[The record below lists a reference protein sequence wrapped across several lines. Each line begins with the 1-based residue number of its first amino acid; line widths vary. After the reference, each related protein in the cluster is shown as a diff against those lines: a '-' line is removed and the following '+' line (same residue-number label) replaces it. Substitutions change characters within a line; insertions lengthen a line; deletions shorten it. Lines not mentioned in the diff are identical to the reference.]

1 MQGLCVMSPQI
12 LKLVCV
18 CCLIT
23 KWWCSI

>member
-1 MQGLCVMSPQI
+1 MQGFVISPQI
-12 LKLVCV
+12 LKLV